1 MAASNYSFARIL
13 PFPGERRSSI
23 VANWPVQAERR
34 LKFRYPTDLSVR
46 FRYYS
51 AGTRVSGA
59 GLAVNIS
66 SGGLLVASQ
75 HQVAQGALVEMS
87 IEWPC
92 LLHGRIPLQLF
103 AVGHVLRRGPS
114 HFAATFD
121 RHEFRTMKISSPQLH
136 EEAPLLEDG
145 LPSLTQPTPN
155 P

>member
-1 MAASNYSFARIL
+1 MGASNSSFARIL
-13 PFPGERRSSI
+13 PFPEERRSSI

-34 LKFRYPTDLSVR
+34 LKFRYPMDLGVR

-51 AGTRVSGA
+51 GGSRLYGA

-66 SGGLLVASQ
+66 SGGVLVASQ
-75 HQVAQGALVEMS
+75 QQVAEGAVVEMS

-92 LLHGRIPLQLF
+92 VLHGRIPLQLVV
-103 AVGHVLRRGPS
+103 VGHVLRRGPS

-121 RHEFRTMKISSPQLH
+121 RHEFRTMKISSPQPD
-136 EEAPLLEDG
+136 EEAALLDDG
-145 LPSLTQPTPN
+145 PPSLKPPILD